1 MKKIFLT
8 LSLCFFAFTIKAQ
21 TSETPYYKLVNPFI
35 GTDFHGHTYPGA
47 IAPFGMVQ
55 LSPDTRLDGW
65 DGCSAYHYSD
75 NVIYGFSHTH
85 LSGTGCSDYGDF
97 LFTPTM
103 KSNSSKD
110 FTLNF
115 SHQNEYAHAGYY
127 RVEAYNEDKIISELT
142 ASERAGYHKYT
153 FPKNG
158 KKKAIIIDFKHRDKL
173 LDMSYKIVNQ
183 NTVIGYRRSEAW
195 NTDQRIYFAAQF
207 NCEIANS
214 KFDEQS
220 KRLFLDFGNSDSEEN
235 NSIEA
240 IVAISSVD
248 ESGAINNLHAETF
261 KSFEDAKKN
270 AEQLWNKELGKI
282 EIESKDKEKTIT
294 FYTALYHCMIAPNLY
309 SDVDGKYRGM
319 DNKIYTTDNYN
330 RYTVFSLWDT
340 YRTLHPLLALID
352 RKRSLDFAKTSLDIY
367 SQSGFL
373 PMWELASFE
382 TYCMI
387 GMHGISMMA
396 DLYTKGI
403 IADKDLTLTS
413 MLGSMDKKKFG
424 FNFFL
429 ENGFV
434 SSEKE
439 HESVSKTVE
448 YAYNAYCVAKIAQLQ
463 NKPDIYSSM
472 ISKAQYYKNLFNPKN
487 TFIQPKENGRF
498 ILDFNPTQID
508 QNYTEGNGWHYT
520 FYAPSDINTLIDIM
534 GGDNEFCRKLD
545 SCFFTNEKTTGRNQ
559 ADVTGLIGQYCHG
572 NEPSQHTAYLYAYS
586 GQAYKTQ
593 ELVRQIL
600 TTLYSTKPE
609 GICGNDDAGQM
620 SAWYVM
626 SAMGFYP
633 VCPVDNQYVVASP
646 LFEKITIHLENGKD
660 FVIEAPNAE
669 KTPYVKAIKLNGKEH
684 NKSFLNYEDI
694 KDGGKIQFTMSQ
706 TAVKDFAKAK
716 EDRPF
721 SKIEN
726 DLICVVPYVSYEG
739 TGTFTKNIEVNFS
752 AFNPEDT
759 IYVSLSNGKD
769 YRFIGKG
776 KIKVK
781 ESVIISAF
789 SQNKTKSE
797 KIETKLYKIPAGR
810 SVKVFTNANSQ
821 YTASGDF
828 ALIDLKRGNDNW
840 KLGCWQG
847 YWGEDLEAVID
858 LGKKQNIKKV
868 GGNFIQEQKSWIFM
882 PTKVEYYISNDGVNF
897 QLLETVENDVPQK
910 TEGSIIKTFFTNKE
924 FTARYIKVKAY
935 NLGVNPSWHL
945 SAGEKAWLFI
955 DEVIIEQ

>member
-55 LSPDTRLDGW
+55 LSPDTRIDGW

-75 NVIYGFSHTH
+75 DVIHGFSHTH

-103 KSNSSKD
+103 KSSNSKD

-115 SHQNEYAHAGYY
+115 SHKNEYAHAGYY
-127 RVEAYNEDKIISELT
+127 KVTAWNQDTISTELT
-142 ASERAGYHKYT
+142 STERVGYHKYS
-153 FPKNG
+153 FPENAKE
-158 KKKAIIIDFKHRDKL
+158 KQIIIDFKHRDQL
-173 LDMSYKIVNQ
+173 LDMDFKILDAH
-183 NTVIGYRRSEAW
+183 TVVGFRHSSAW
-195 NTDQRIYFAAQF
+195 NTDQRIYFAAYF
-207 NCEIANS
+207 SSPIES
-214 KFDEQS
+214 HSFDKER
-220 KRLFLDFGNSDSEEN
+220 KKLFLNFGSSTKGN
-235 NSIEA
+235 NILEA
-240 IVAISSVD
+240 KVAISSVD
-248 ESGAINNLHAETF
+248 ENGAIKNLKAEKCENF
-261 KSFEDAKKN
+261 NQAKAYSEN
-270 AEQLWNKELGKI
+270 LWNKELGKI
-282 EIESKDKEKTIT
+282 EVESKDKEKLIT
-294 FYTALYHCMIAPNLY
+294 FYTALYHCMVAPNLY

-319 DNKIYTTDNYN
+319 DNKIYTTNNYN
-330 RYTVFSLWDT
+330 RYTIFSLWDT

-352 RKRSLDFAKTSLDIY
+352 RERSLDFAKTSLDIY
-367 SQSGFL
+367 KQSGFL

-403 IADKDLTLTS
+403 IHDKDLTLQS

-424 FNFFL
+424 FNYFL
-429 ENGFV
+429 DNGFI
-434 SSEKE
+434 SSDKE

-448 YAYNAYCVAKIAQLQ
+448 YAYNMYCVAKIAQLQ
-463 NKPDIYSSM
+463 NKNDIYNSM
-472 ISKAQYYKNLFNPKN
+472 ISKAQYYKNLFNPN
-487 TFIQPKENGRF
+487 NSFIQPKENGRF
-498 ILDFNPTQID
+498 MPNFNPTQID

-520 FYAPSDINTLIDIM
+520 FYTPGDVNGLIDIM
-534 GGDNEFCRKLD
+534 GGDDKFCEKLD
-545 SCFFTNEKTTGRNQ
+545 SCFFTSEKTTGRNQ

-572 NEPSQHTAYLYAYS
+572 NEPSQHTAYLYAYA

-600 TTLYSTKPE
+600 TTLYSAKPD
-609 GICGNDDAGQM
+609 GICGNDDVGQM

-633 VCPVDNQYVVASP
+633 VCPVDNQYVIASP
-646 LFEKITIHLENGKD
+646 LFEKISINLENGKK

-669 KTPYVKAIKLNGKEH
+669 KTPYVKEIKLNGKDY
-684 NKSFLNYEDI
+684 NKSFINYDNI
-694 KDGGKIQFTMSQ
+694 KNGGKLQFTMSDK
-706 TAVKDFAKAK
+706 AVKEFATAK
-716 EDRPF
+716 EDRPY

-726 DLICVVPYVSYEG
+726 EHFCTTPYVSYEG
-739 TGTFTKNIEVNFS
+739 TGTFTKKLDVYFN
-752 AFNPEDT
+752 AFNPTDT
-759 IYVSLSNGKD
+759 IYVSLSNGKN
-769 YRFIGKG
+769 YSFVGSG

-789 SQNKTKSE
+789 AQNKTKSE

-821 YTASGDF
+821 YTASGDY
-828 ALIDLKRGNDNW
+828 ALIDLQKGNDNW

-858 LGKKQNIKKV
+858 LGKKQNVKRV
-868 GGNFIQEQKSWIFM
+868 GGNFIQDQKSWIFM
-882 PTKVEYYISNDGVNF
+882 PTKVEYYISDNGIDF
-897 QLLETVENDVPQK
+897 QLLETIENDIPQK
-910 TEGSIIKTFFTNKE
+910 TEGSLIKTFFTNKE
-924 FTARYIKVKAY
+924 FTTRYIKIKAY
-935 NLGVNPSWHL
+935 NLGINPEWHL

>member
-1 MKKIFLT
+1 MKKIFLA
-8 LSLCFFAFTIKAQ
+8 LSLCLFAFTIKAQ
-21 TSETPYYKLVNPFI
+21 TFDIAYYKLVNPFV

-47 IAPFGMVQ
+47 VAPFGMVQ

-75 NVIYGFSHTH
+75 DVIHGFSHTH

-103 KSNSSKD
+103 KNAESKE
-110 FTLNF
+110 FILNF
-115 SHQNEYAHAGYY
+115 SHKDEYAHAGYY
-127 RVEAYNEDKIISELT
+127 KVKAYNEDTIITELT
-142 ASERAGYHKYT
+142 STERVGYHKYS
-153 FPKNG
+153 FPTNSKE
-158 KKKAIIIDFKHRDKL
+158 KIVIIDFKHRDQL
-173 LDMSYKIVNQ
+173 LDMSFDVLDN
-183 NTVIGYRRSEAW
+183 NTVVGYRRSSAW
-195 NTDQRIYFAAQF
+195 NTDQRVYFAA
-207 NCEIANS
+207 
-214 KFDEQS
+214 KFSSPIQKHEFDKER
-220 KRLFLDFGNSDSEEN
+220 KKLFLYFGTSNQEN
-235 NSIEA
+235 NVLEA
-240 IVAISSVD
+240 KVAISSVD
-248 ESGAINNLHAETF
+248 ENGAMKNLTADKFE
-261 KSFEDAKKN
+261 KFEDAKHYS
-270 AEQLWNKELGKI
+270 EQLWNKELGKI
-282 EIESKDKEKTIT
+282 EVESKDKEKLIT
-294 FYTALYHCMIAPNLY
+294 FYTCLYHCMIAPNLY
-309 SDVDGKYRGM
+309 SDVDGRYRGM
-319 DNKIYTTDNYN
+319 DNKIYTTNNYN

-352 RKRSLDFAKTSLDIY
+352 RERSLDFAKTSLDIY

-403 IADKDLTLTS
+403 IHDKDLTLQS
-413 MLGSMDKKKFG
+413 MLGSMEKKKFG
-424 FNFFL
+424 FDHFL
-429 ENGFV
+429 ENGFI

-448 YAYNAYCVAKIAQLQ
+448 YAYNMYCVAKIAKMQ
-463 NKPDIYSSM
+463 NKQDIYKSM
-472 ISKAQYYKNLFNPKN
+472 IEKAQYYKNLFNPNN

-498 ILDFNPTQID
+498 MLDFNPTQID

-520 FYAPSDINTLIDIM
+520 FYAPGDVNGLIEIM
-534 GGDNEFCRKLD
+534 GGDKEFCRKLD

-593 ELVRQIL
+593 QLVRQIL
-600 TTLYSTKPE
+600 TTLYSPKPD
-609 GICGNDDAGQM
+609 GICGNDDVGQM

-646 LFEKITIHLENGKD
+646 LFEKITIHLENGKN

-669 KTPYVKAIKLNGKEH
+669 KTPYVKEIKLNGKDY
-684 NKSFLNYEDI
+684 NKSFINYDDI
-694 KDGGKIQFTMSQ
+694 KNGGKLQFTMSDK
-706 TAVKDFAKAK
+706 AVKDFATAK
-716 EDRPF
+716 EDRPY
-721 SKIEN
+721 SKIESE
-726 DLICVVPYVSYEG
+726 DFCVTPFVSYQG
-739 TGTFTKNIEVNFS
+739 TGTFTKNIEVYFK
-752 AFNPEDT
+752 AFNPQDT
-759 IYVSLSNGKD
+759 IFVSLSNGKN
-769 YRFIGKG
+769 YRFVGNG

-789 SQNKTKSE
+789 SQNKTKS
-797 KIETKLYKIPAGR
+797 KSVETKLYKIPAGR
-810 SVKVFTNANSQ
+810 SVKVLTNANSQ

-858 LGKKQNIKKV
+858 LGKKQEVKKI
-868 GGNFIQEQKSWIFM
+868 GGNFIQDQKSWIFM
-882 PTKVEYYISNDGVNF
+882 PTKVEYYISNDGIDF
-897 QLLETVENDVPQK
+897 QLLEIVENDVPQK
-910 TEGSIIKTFFTNKE
+910 QEGAVIKTFFTNKE
-924 FTARYIKVKAY
+924 FTARYIKIKAY
-935 NLGVNPSWHL
+935 NLGINPEWHL

>member
-55 LSPDTRLDGW
+55 LSPDTRIDGW

-75 NVIYGFSHTH
+75 DVIHGFSHTH

-103 KSNSSKD
+103 KSSNSKD

-115 SHQNEYAHAGYY
+115 SHKNEYAHAGYY
-127 RVEAYNEDKIISELT
+127 KVTAWNQDTISTELT
-142 ASERAGYHKYT
+142 STERVGYHKYS
-153 FPKNG
+153 FPENSKN
-158 KKKAIIIDFKHRDKL
+158 KIIIIDFNHRDKL
-173 LDMSYKIVNQ
+173 LDMSYKLVDK
-183 NTVIGYRRSEAW
+183 NTVVGYRNSEAW
-195 NTDQRIYFAAQF
+195 NKNQKIYFAASF
-207 NCEIANS
+207 NCDIQNS
-214 KFDEQS
+214 KFDEKT
-220 KRLFLDFGNSDSEEN
+220 KRLFLDFGSSIKDN
-235 NSIEA
+235 NIIEVK
-240 IVAISSVD
+240 VAISSVD
-248 ESGAINNLHAETF
+248 ENGAMKNLKAEKFNNFH
-261 KSFEDAKKN
+261 DAKVN
-270 AEQLWNKELGKI
+270 VEQLWNKELGKI
-282 EIESKDKEKTIT
+282 EITTNDNDKKTI
-294 FYTALYHCMIAPNLY
+294 FYTALYHCMVAPNLY
-309 SDVDGKYRGM
+309 SDVDGRYRGM
-319 DNKIYTTDNYN
+319 DDKIHTTNNYN

-352 RKRSLDFAKTSLDIY
+352 RERSLDFAKTSLDIY

-373 PMWELASFE
+373 PMWELASYE

-413 MLGSMDKKKFG
+413 MLGSADKKLFG
-424 FNFFL
+424 FDYFL
-429 ENGFV
+429 NNGFI
-434 SSEKE
+434 SSDKE

-448 YAYNAYCVAKIAQLQ
+448 YAYNMYCIAKIAKLQ
-463 NKPDIYSSM
+463 NRYDIYSSY
-472 ISKAQYYKNLFNPKN
+472 IKKAQYYKNLFNPSN

-534 GGDNEFCRKLD
+534 GGDVEFCKKLD
-545 SCFFTNEKTTGRNQ
+545 SCFFTSEKTTGRNQ

-600 TTLYSTKPE
+600 TTLYSSKPE
-609 GICGNDDAGQM
+609 GICGNDDVGQM

-633 VCPVDNQYVVASP
+633 VCPVDNQYVVTSP

-660 FVIEAPNAE
+660 FVIEAKNAE
-669 KTPYVKAIKLNGKEH
+669 KTPYVKAIKLNGQDY
-684 NKSFLNYEDI
+684 NKSFINYDDI
-694 KDGGKIQFTMSQ
+694 KNGGKIQFTMSEN
-706 TAVKDFAKAK
+706 AVKDFATAK

-726 DLICVVPYVSYEG
+726 DLICVVPYISYEG
-739 TGTFTKNIEVNFS
+739 TGTFTKKLEVKFQ
-752 AFNPEDT
+752 AFNPKDS
-759 IYVSLSNGKD
+759 IFVSLSNGKN
-769 YRFIGKG
+769 YKFIGKG
-776 KIKVK
+776 KIKLK
-781 ESVIISAF
+781 ETTTITTY
-789 SQNKTKSE
+789 SQNKVKS
-797 KIETKLYKIPAGR
+797 KSIECTLYKIPAGR
-810 SVKVFTNANSQ
+810 SVKVLTDVNSQ
-821 YTASGDF
+821 YTASGDN

-847 YWGEDLEAVID
+847 YWGEDLEAIVD
-858 LGKKQNIKKV
+858 LGKKQNIKRV
-868 GGNFIQEQKSWIFM
+868 GGNFIQDQRSWIFM
-882 PTKVEYYISNDGVNF
+882 PTKVEYYISDNGIDF
-897 QLLETVENDVPQK
+897 QLLETVENDVDQK
-910 TEGSIIKTFFTNKE
+910 IDSCITKTFFTNKE
-924 FTARYIKVKAY
+924 FSARYIKIKAY
-935 NLGVNPSWHL
+935 NLGVNPQWHL
-945 SAGEKAWLFI
+945 SAGEKSWLFI
-955 DEVIIEQ
+955 DEIVIE

>member
-1 MKKIFLT
+1 MKRIFLT
-8 LSLCFFAFTIKAQ
+8 LSLCLLVLTA
-21 TSETPYYKLVNPFI
+21 TSQNKETQYYKSVNPLV

-75 NVIYGFSHTH
+75 NTIYGFSHTH

-103 KSNSSKD
+103 KSANSKD
-110 FTLNF
+110 YTFKF
-115 SHQNEYAHAGYY
+115 SHADEYAHAGYY
-127 RVEAYNEDKIISELT
+127 KVKAYNTDTIISELT
-142 ASERAGYHKYT
+142 ASPRAGYHKYT

-158 KKKAIIIDFKHRDKL
+158 KKKAIVIDFKHRDKL

-261 KSFEDAKKN
+261 TSFAQAKKN

-282 EIESKDKEKTIT
+282 EITSKDKEKITT
-294 FYTALYHCMIAPNLY
+294 FYTALYHCMVAPNLY
-309 SDVDGKYRGM
+309 SDVDGRYRGM

-352 RKRSLDFAKTSLDIY
+352 RERSLDFVKTSLDIY
-367 SQSGFL
+367 KQSGFL

-387 GMHGISMMA
+387 GMHGISMVA

-403 IADKDLTLTS
+403 IHDKDLTMQS

-424 FNFFL
+424 FDYFL
-429 ENGFV
+429 ENGFI
-434 SSEKE
+434 SSDKE

-448 YAYNAYCVAKIAQLQ
+448 YAYNMYCVAKIAQLQ
-463 NKPDIYSSM
+463 NRPDLYQSM
-472 ISKAQYYKNLFNPKN
+472 ITKAQYYKNLYNPN
-487 TFIQPKENGRF
+487 NNFIQAKENGRF
-498 ILDFNPTQID
+498 LLDFNPTQID

-520 FYAPSDINTLIDIM
+520 FYAPGDVNSLIDMM
-534 GGDNEFCRKLD
+534 GGDAKFCEKLD
-545 SCFFTNEKTTGRNQ
+545 SCFFTSEKTTGRDQ

-572 NEPSQHTAYLYAYS
+572 NEPSQHTAYLYAYA
-586 GQAYKTQ
+586 GEAYKTQ

-600 TTLYSTKPE
+600 TTLYTAKPD
-609 GICGNDDAGQM
+609 GICGNDDVGQM

-646 LFEKITIHLENGKD
+646 LFEKIVMHLENGQD
-660 FVIEAPNAE
+660 LVIEAPNAE
-669 KTPYVKAIKLNGKEH
+669 NTPYVKGLKLNGKDY
-684 NKSFLNYEDI
+684 NKSFINYDDI
-694 KDGGKIQFTMSQ
+694 KNGGILQFAMSDKP
-706 TAVKDFAKAK
+706 VKEFAIAK
-716 EDRPF
+716 EDRPY

-726 DLICVVPYVSYEG
+726 EYFCATPYVSYEG
-739 TGTFTKNIEVNFS
+739 TGTFTNKMEVYFK
-752 AFNPEDT
+752 AYNPQDT
-759 IYVSLSNGKD
+759 IYVSLSNGKKHK
-769 YRFIGKG
+769 FIGKG
-776 KIKVK
+776 KIKLK
-781 ESVIISAF
+781 ETTTITAY
-789 SQNKTKSE
+789 SQNKGKSQE
-797 KIETKLYKIPAGR
+797 IECKLYKIPAGR
-810 SVKVFTNANSQ
+810 SVKVLTDVNSQ
-821 YTASGDF
+821 YTASGDN
-828 ALIDLKRGNDNW
+828 ALIDLKRGSDNW

-847 YWGEDLEAVID
+847 YWGEDLEAIVD
-858 LGKKQNIKKV
+858 LGEKQRVKKV
-868 GGNFIQEQKSWIFM
+868 GGNFIQDQKSWIFM
-882 PTKVEYYISNDGVNF
+882 PTRVEYYISDNGVDF
-897 QLLETVENDVPQK
+897 KLIETVENDVDQK
-910 TEGSIIKTFFTNKE
+910 IEGSITKTFFTKTG
-924 FTARYIKVKAY
+924 FSARYIKVKAY
-935 NLGVNPSWHL
+935 NLGVNPKWHL
-945 SAGEKAWLFI
+945 SAGEKSWLFI
-955 DEVIIEQ
+955 DEIVIEQ

>member
-8 LSLCFFAFTIKAQ
+8 LSLCLLVFTA
-21 TSETPYYKLVNPFI
+21 TSQNNEKQYYKLVNPLV

-75 NVIYGFSHTH
+75 NTIYGFSHTH

-103 KSNSSKD
+103 KNAESKE
-110 FTLNF
+110 FFLNF
-115 SHQNEYAHAGYY
+115 SHADEYAHAGYY

-158 KKKAIIIDFKHRDKL
+158 KEKAIVIDFKHRDKL

-183 NTVIGYRRSEAW
+183 NTVVGYRRSEAW

-207 NCEIANS
+207 NCEIANT
-214 KFDEQS
+214 KFDAES
-220 KRLFLDFGNSDSEEN
+220 KRLYLSFGVSNSQEN

-248 ESGAINNLHAETF
+248 EGGAINNLHAETF

-294 FYTALYHCMIAPNLY
+294 FYTALYHCMVAPNLY

-352 RKRSLDFAKTSLDIY
+352 RERSLDFAKTSLDIY
-367 SQSGFL
+367 KQSGFL

-403 IADKDLTLTS
+403 IHDKDLTLES

-424 FNFFL
+424 FDYFL
-429 ENGFV
+429 ENGFI
-434 SSEKE
+434 SSDKE

-448 YAYNAYCVAKIAQLQ
+448 YAYNMYCVAKIAQLQ
-463 NKPDIYSSM
+463 NKKDVYNSM
-472 ISKAQYYKNLFNPKN
+472 ITKAQYYKNLFNPNN

-498 ILDFNPTQID
+498 MPNFN
-508 QNYTEGNGWHYT
+508 YT
-520 FYAPSDINTLIDIM
+520 FYTPGDVNGLIEMM
-534 GGDNEFCRKLD
+534 GGDAKFCEKLD
-545 SCFFTNEKTTGRNQ
+545 SCFFTNEKTTGRDQ

-572 NEPSQHTAYLYAYS
+572 NEPSQHTAYLYAYA

-600 TTLYSTKPE
+600 TTLYTSKPD
-609 GICGNDDAGQM
+609 GICGNDDVGQM

-633 VCPVDNQYVVASP
+633 VCPVDNQYVFASP
-646 LFEKITIHLENGKD
+646 LFEKITMHLENGKD
-660 FVIEAPNAE
+660 LIIEAPNAE
-669 KTPYVKAIKLNGKEH
+669 NTPYVKAIKLNGKDY
-684 NKSFLNYEDI
+684 NKSFINYEDI
-694 KDGGKIQFTMSQ
+694 KNGGKLQFTMSDK
-706 TAVKDFAKAK
+706 AVKDFATAK
-716 EDRPF
+716 EDRPY

-726 DLICVVPYVSYEG
+726 EYFCTTPYISYEG
-739 TGTFTKNIEVNFS
+739 TGTFTKKLEVNFK
-752 AFNPEDT
+752 AYNPKDT
-759 IYVSLSNGKD
+759 IYVSLSNGKN
-769 YRFIGKG
+769 YTFVGKG
-776 KIKVK
+776 KLKLK
-781 ESVIISAF
+781 ESVTITAYA
-789 SQNKTKSE
+789 QNKGKSQE
-797 KIETKLYKIPAGR
+797 IECKLYKIPAGR
-810 SVKVFTNANSQ
+810 SVKVLTDVNSQ
-821 YTASGDF
+821 YTASGDN
-828 ALIDLKRGNDNW
+828 ALIDLKRGSDNW

-847 YWGEDLEAVID
+847 YWGEDLEAIVD
-858 LGKKQNIKKV
+858 LGKKQSVKKV
-868 GGNFIQEQKSWIFM
+868 GGNFIQDQKSWIFM
-882 PTKVEYYISNDGVNF
+882 PTHVEYYISDDGVNF
-897 QLLETVENDVPQK
+897 TLLETVKNDVDQK
-910 TEGSIIKTFFTNKE
+910 TEGSITKAFFTNKD
-924 FTARYIKVKAY
+924 FSARYIKVKAY
-935 NLGVNPSWHL
+935 NLGVNPKWHL
-945 SAGEKAWLFI
+945 SAGEKSWLFI
-955 DEVIIEQ
+955 DEIIIEQ

>member
-103 KSNSSKD
+103 KNAESKE
-110 FTLNF
+110 FFLNF
-115 SHQNEYAHAGYY
+115 SHENEYAHAGYY
-127 RVEAYNEDKIISELT
+127 RVEAYNEDTIITELT
-142 ASERAGYHKYT
+142 STERVGYHKYS
-153 FPKNG
+153 FPTNSKE
-158 KKKAIIIDFKHRDKL
+158 KIVIIDFKHRDQL
-173 LDMSYKIVNQ
+173 LDMSFDVLDN
-183 NTVIGYRRSEAW
+183 NTVVGYRRSSAW
-195 NTDQRIYFAAQF
+195 NTDQRVYFAA
-207 NCEIANS
+207 
-214 KFDEQS
+214 KFSSPIQKHEFDKER
-220 KRLFLDFGNSDSEEN
+220 KKLFLYFGASNQEN
-235 NSIEA
+235 NVLEA
-240 IVAISSVD
+240 KVAISSVD
-248 ESGAINNLHAETF
+248 ENGAMKNLAADKIE
-261 KSFEDAKKN
+261 KFEDAKHYS
-270 AEQLWNKELGKI
+270 EQLWNKELGKI
-282 EIESKDKEKTIT
+282 EVESKDKEKLIT
-294 FYTALYHCMIAPNLY
+294 FYTCLYHCMIAPNLY
-309 SDVDGKYRGM
+309 SDVDGRYRGM
-319 DNKIYTTDNYN
+319 DNKIYTTNNYN

-352 RKRSLDFAKTSLDIY
+352 RERSLDFAKTSLDIY

-403 IADKDLTLTS
+403 IHDKDLTLQS
-413 MLGSMDKKKFG
+413 MLGSMKKKKFG
-424 FNFFL
+424 FNYFL
-429 ENGFV
+429 DNGFI

-448 YAYNAYCVAKIAQLQ
+448 YAYNAYCVAKIAKMQ
-463 NKPDIYSSM
+463 NKEDLYKSM
-472 ISKAQYYKNLFNPKN
+472 IEKAQYYKNLFNPNN

-498 ILDFNPTQID
+498 MLDFNPTQID

-520 FYAPSDINTLIDIM
+520 FYAPGDVNGLIEIM
-534 GGDNEFCRKLD
+534 GGDKEFCRKLD
-545 SCFFTNEKTTGRNQ
+545 SCFFTSDKTTGRNQ

-593 ELVRQIL
+593 QLVRQIL
-600 TTLYSTKPE
+600 TTLYTDKPD
-609 GICGNDDAGQM
+609 GICGNDDVGQM

-646 LFEKITIHLENGKD
+646 LFEKISINLENDKK

-669 KTPYVKAIKLNGKEH
+669 KTPYVKAIKLN
-684 NKSFLNYEDI
+684 NKQYDKAFINYEDI
-694 KDGGKIQFTMSQ
+694 KDGGIMQFTMSNEP
-706 TAVKDFAKAK
+706 VKDFATAK
-716 EDRPF
+716 EDRPY
-721 SKIEN
+721 SKIESE
-726 DLICVVPYVSYEG
+726 DFCVTPFVSYQG
-739 TGTFTKNIEVNFS
+739 TGTFTKNIEVYFK
-752 AFNPEDT
+752 AFNPQDT
-759 IYVSLSNGKD
+759 IFISLSNGKN
-769 YRFIGKG
+769 YRFVGNG

-781 ESVIISAF
+781 DRKSV
-789 SQNKTKSE
+789 
-797 KIETKLYKIPAGR
+797 
-810 SVKVFTNANSQ
+810 V
-821 YTASGDF
+821 
-828 ALIDLKRGNDNW
+828 
-840 KLGCWQG
+840 
-847 YWGEDLEAVID
+847 
-858 LGKKQNIKKV
+858 
-868 GGNFIQEQKSWIFM
+868 
-882 PTKVEYYISNDGVNF
+882 
-897 QLLETVENDVPQK
+897 
-910 TEGSIIKTFFTNKE
+910 
-924 FTARYIKVKAY
+924 
-935 NLGVNPSWHL
+935 
-945 SAGEKAWLFI
+945 
-955 DEVIIEQ
+955 

>member
-8 LSLCFFAFTIKAQ
+8 LSLCLLVFIAKGQNNQ
-21 TSETPYYKLVNPFI
+21 TQYYKSVNPFV

-103 KSNSSKD
+103 KNINSKD

-115 SHQNEYAHAGYY
+115 SHKDEYAHAGYY
-127 RVEAYNEDKIISELT
+127 KVTAHNTDIITTELT
-142 ASERAGYHKYT
+142 ASERVGYHKYT
-153 FPKNG
+153 FPENSKD
-158 KKKAIIIDFKHRDKL
+158 KIIIIDFNHRDKL
-173 LDMSYKIVNQ
+173 LDMSYKLVDK
-183 NTVIGYRRSEAW
+183 NTVVGYRNSEAW
-195 NTDQRIYFAAQF
+195 NKNQKIYFAASF
-207 NCEIANS
+207 NCDIQNS
-214 KFDEQS
+214 KFDEKT
-220 KRLFLDFGNSDSEEN
+220 KRLFLDFGSSIKDN
-235 NSIEA
+235 NIIEVK
-240 IVAISSVD
+240 VALSSVD
-248 ESGAINNLHAETF
+248 ENGAMKNLKAEKFNNF
-261 KSFEDAKKN
+261 QDAKVN

-282 EIESKDKEKTIT
+282 EISTNDNDKKTI

-309 SDVDGKYRGM
+309 SDVDGRYRGM
-319 DNKIYTTDNYN
+319 DDKIHTTDNYN

-352 RKRSLDFAKTSLDIY
+352 RERSLDFAKTSLDIY
-367 SQSGFL
+367 KQSGFL
-373 PMWELASFE
+373 PMWELASYE

-413 MLGSMDKKKFG
+413 MLGSADKKLFG
-424 FNFFL
+424 FDYFL
-429 ENGFV
+429 NNGFI
-434 SSEKE
+434 SSDKE

-448 YAYNAYCVAKIAQLQ
+448 YAYNMYCIAKIAKMQ
-463 NKPDIYSSM
+463 NKQDLYKSM
-472 ISKAQYYKNLFNPKN
+472 NEKAQYYKNLFNPNN

-520 FYAPSDINTLIDIM
+520 FYAPGDVNGLIEIM
-534 GGDNEFCRKLD
+534 GGDKEFCKKLD

-593 ELVRQIL
+593 QLVRQIL
-600 TTLYSTKPE
+600 TTLYSSKPD
-609 GICGNDDAGQM
+609 GICGNDDVGQM

-660 FVIEAPNAE
+660 IVIEAPNAE
-669 KTPYVKAIKLNGKEH
+669 KTPYVKAIKLNGQDY
-684 NKSFLNYEDI
+684 NKSFINYDDI
-694 KDGGKIQFTMSQ
+694 KNGGKIQFTMSEN
-706 TAVKDFAKAK
+706 AVKDFATAK

-726 DLICVVPYVSYEG
+726 DLICVVPYISYEG
-739 TGTFTKNIEVNFS
+739 TGTFTKKLEVKFQ

-759 IYVSLSNGKD
+759 IFVSLSNGKN
-769 YRFIGKG
+769 YKFVGKG
-776 KIKVK
+776 KVKLK
-781 ESVIISAF
+781 ESTTITAY
-789 SQNKTKSE
+789 SQNKVKS
-797 KIETKLYKIPAGR
+797 KSIECTLYRIPAGR
-810 SVKVFTNANSQ
+810 SVKVLTDVNSQ
-821 YTASGDF
+821 YTASGDN

-847 YWGEDLEAVID
+847 YWGEDLEAIVD
-858 LGKKQNIKKV
+858 LGKKQNITRV
-868 GGNFIQEQKSWIFM
+868 GGNFIQDQRSWIFM
-882 PTKVEYYISNDGVNF
+882 PTKVEYYISDNGIDF
-897 QLLETVENDVPQK
+897 QLLETVENDVDQK
-910 TEGSIIKTFFTNKE
+910 IDSCITKTFFTNKG
-924 FTARYIKVKAY
+924 FSARYIKVKAY

-945 SAGEKAWLFI
+945 SAGEKSWLFI
-955 DEVIIEQ
+955 DEIIIE

>member
-8 LSLCFFAFTIKAQ
+8 LSLCFLVFTLKSQ
-21 TSETPYYKLVNPFI
+21 NNETQYHKLVNPFI

-65 DGCSAYHYSD
+65 DGCSGYHYSD

-103 KSNSSKD
+103 KSVDRKD
-110 FTLNF
+110 FTLKF
-115 SHQNEYAHAGYY
+115 SHSNEYAHAGYY
-127 RVEAYNEDKIISELT
+127 KVTAHNEDTITTELT
-142 ASERAGYHKYT
+142 STERAGYHKYT
-153 FPKNG
+153 FPENG
-158 KKKAIIIDFKHRDKL
+158 KEKAVVIDFKHRDKL
-173 LDMSYKIVNQ
+173 LDMSYKVIDSHTIV
-183 NTVIGYRRSEAW
+183 GYRQSEAW
-195 NTDQRIYFAAQF
+195 NTDQRIFFAVHF
-207 NCEIANS
+207 NCDITKSN
-214 KFDEQS
+214 FDSES
-220 KRLFLDFGNSDSEEN
+220 KRLYLSFGKSNSQESN
-235 NSIEA
+235 TIEV
-240 IVAISSVD
+240 IVSISSVD
-248 ESGAINNLHAETF
+248 EEGALKNLKAEKFNNF
-261 KSFEDAKKN
+261 NDAKKYS
-270 AEQLWNKELGKI
+270 EQIWNKELGKI
-282 EIESKDKEKTIT
+282 EIKSQDKEKLIT

-309 SDVDGKYRGM
+309 SDVDGRYRGM

-330 RYTVFSLWDT
+330 RYTIFSLWDT

-352 RKRSLDFAKTSLDIY
+352 RERSLDFAKTSLDIY
-367 SQSGFL
+367 KQSGFL

-403 IADKDLTLTS
+403 IHDKDLTMQS
-413 MLGSMDKKKFG
+413 FLGSMDKKKFG
-424 FNFFL
+424 FNYFL
-429 ENGFV
+429 ENGFI

-448 YAYNAYCVAKIAQLQ
+448 YAYNMYCAAKIAKLQ
-463 NKPDIYSSM
+463 NKQDLYTSL
-472 ISKAQYYKNLFNPKN
+472 ISKAQYYKNLFNPNN

-498 ILDFNPTQID
+498 MQNFNPTQID

-520 FYAPSDINTLIDIM
+520 FYAPQDINTLIEMM
-534 GGDNEFCRKLD
+534 GGDDEFCRKLD

-600 TTLYSTKPE
+600 TTLYTAKPD

-660 FVIEAPNAE
+660 IVIEAPNAE
-669 KTPYVKAIKLNGKEH
+669 KTPYVKNIKLNDKDY
-684 NKSFLNYEDI
+684 NKAFINFEDI
-694 KDGGKIQFTMSQ
+694 KDGAKISFTMSDN
-706 TAVKDFAKAK
+706 AVKGFATAK

-721 SKIEN
+721 SKIEKE
-726 DLICVVPYVSYEG
+726 DFCVTPYISYEG
-739 TGTFTKNIEVNFS
+739 TGTFTKKLEVKFK
-752 AFNPEDT
+752 AYNPQDT
-759 IYVSLSNGKD
+759 IFIILSNGEK
-769 YRFIGKG
+769 YNFVGEGKL
-776 KIKVK
+776 KIK
-781 ESVIISAF
+781 ESTTITAY
-789 SQNKTKSE
+789 SQNKVKSQS
-797 KIETKLYKIPAGR
+797 IECKLYKIPAGR
-810 SVKVFTNANSQ
+810 SVKVLTNVNSQ

-847 YWGEDLEAVID
+847 YWGEDLEAVVD
-858 LGKKQNIKKV
+858 LGKKQTVKKV

-882 PTKVEYYISNDGVNF
+882 PTKVEYYISNNGVDF
-897 QLLETVENDVPQK
+897 TLLESIENDVPQK
-910 TEGSIIKTFFTNKE
+910 TEGCVTKTFFSNKE
-924 FTARYIKVKAY
+924 FSARYIKVKAY
-935 NLGVNPSWHL
+935 NLGVNPDWHL
-945 SAGEKAWLFI
+945 SAGEKSWLFI
-955 DEVIIEQ
+955 DEIIIEQ